1 MRDVPDQV
9 DDLPD
14 ILRHKPPRRLK
25 TVGVAA
31 LCAAVSV
38 VALGVMSRVH
48 ADQSVK
54 AWTTAQAVPTVR
66 VVNVGGGTGPQ
77 SLVLPGDLQAFYDAP
92 IHARVSGY
100 LKNWYADIGTS
111 VKAGQ
116 LLALI
121 DTPDLDQQLAQA
133 KADMATAVANQHL
146 SDTTAKRWAGLLA
159 RDAVSQQD
167 ADVRNGDLAAKTALV
182 AAAKANVDRIQA
194 LESFKR
200 IVAPFD
206 GVVTTRST
214 DIGALIA
221 VGGTTDVPLF
231 SVADETKLRIYVRV
245 PQSYIA
251 IIKPGM
257 TAKFTVPEYPGRTF
271 TATLAATADAVA
283 PTSGTQLIQLQID
296 NSDHALK
303 PGAYA
308 QVRFDLPPQSGAI
321 MAPSSAVMF
330 RDAGMEVAVVGPD
343 NHVQIKKVTIG
354 RDLGATVEIA
364 AGVNPTDRVI
374 DNPPDTLREGDLVRV
389 AAASPN
395 GAGAS
400 A

>member
-25 TVGVAA
+25 TVGVVV

-38 VALGVMSRVH
+38 VALGMMSRVH

-66 VVNVGGGTGPQ
+66 VVNVGGGMGPQ

-121 DTPDLDQQLAQA
+121 DTPDLDQQLEQA

-251 IIKPGM
+251 VIKPGM

-330 RDAGMEVAVVGPD
+330 RDAGMEVAVVGAD
-343 NHVQIKKVTIG
+343 NHVQIKKITMG
-354 RDLGATVEIA
+354 RDLGSTVEIA

-374 DNPPDTLREGDLVRV
+374 DNPPDTLRAGDLVRV
-389 AAASPN
+389 APASPN

>member
-9 DDLPD
+9 DDLPE

-25 TVGVAA
+25 TVGVVA

-54 AWTTAQAVPTVR
+54 AWTSAQTVPTVR
-66 VVNVGGGTGPQ
+66 VINVSGGAGPQ
-77 SLVLPGDLQAFYDAP
+77 TLVLPGDLQAFYDAP

-100 LKNWYADIGTS
+100 LKKWYADIGTS

-116 LLALI
+116 LLGLI
-121 DTPDLDQQLAQA
+121 DTPDLDQQLEQA

-146 SDTTAKRWAGLLA
+146 ADTTAKRWDGLLA
-159 RDAVSQQD
+159 RDAVSHQD

-182 AAAKANVDRIQA
+182 AAAKANVDRIEA

-214 DIGALIA
+214 DIGALIS
-221 VGGTTDVPLF
+221 VGGPTDVPLF
-231 SVADETKLRIYVRV
+231 SVADESKLRIYVRV
-245 PQSYIA
+245 PQGYIA
-251 IIKPGM
+251 AIKPGL

-271 TATLAATADAVA
+271 TATLAATADAVT

-308 QVRFDLPPQSGAI
+308 QVRFDLPPQSGEI
-321 MAPSSAVMF
+321 LAPSSALMF

-343 NHVQIKKVTIG
+343 NRVQIKKITMG
-354 RDLGATVEIA
+354 RDLGSTVEIA

-374 DNPPDTLREGDLVRV
+374 DNPPDTLRAGDLVRV
-389 AAASPN
+389 AAGGPN
-395 GAGAS
+395 EAGAS

>member
-9 DDLPD
+9 DDLPE

-25 TVGVAA
+25 TVGVVA

-54 AWTTAQAVPTVR
+54 AWTSAQTVPTVR
-66 VVNVGGGTGPQ
+66 VINVSGGAGPQ
-77 SLVLPGDLQAFYDAP
+77 TLVLPGDLQAFYDAP

-100 LKNWYADIGTS
+100 LKKWSADIGPS

-116 LLALI
+116 LLGLI
-121 DTPDLDQQLAQA
+121 DTPDLDQQLEQA

-146 SDTTAKRWAGLLA
+146 ADTTAKRWDGLLA
-159 RDAVSQQD
+159 RDAVSHQD

-182 AAAKANVDRIQA
+182 AAAKANVDRIEA

-214 DIGALIA
+214 DIGALIS

-231 SVADETKLRIYVRV
+231 SVADESKLRIYVRV
-245 PQSYIA
+245 PQGYIA
-251 IIKPGM
+251 AIKPGL

-271 TATLAATADAVA
+271 TATLAATADAVT

-308 QVRFDLPPQSGAI
+308 QVRFDLPPQSGEI
-321 MAPSSAVMF
+321 LAPSSALMF

-343 NHVQIKKVTIG
+343 NRVQIKKITMG
-354 RDLGATVEIA
+354 RDLGATV
-364 AGVNPTDRVI
+364 
-374 DNPPDTLREGDLVRV
+374 
-389 AAASPN
+389 
-395 GAGAS
+395 
-400 A
+400 